1 MSLRARDC
9 AIAATALLLA
19 GCSYADDMFGTNW
32 SGERQNADAASA
44 ATAAP
49 APAVSYQIP
58 PGPAERA
65 AQPMPGFA
73 NAASAAP
80 TNTVVG
86 QKVASLR
93 TDLQRLKGS
102 LAQHQQ
108 ETAAGH
114 QALERDSAAY
124 FGAVGQINAKL
135 QVGTTAGNPQLVAQW
150 NQAQGMLDR
159 MSADVGHLSNV
170 STGAAADSS
179 LAAYLMNA
187 TRAAFSLQ
195 GAVDEDHRQLT
206 QIQAEID
213 GTTVQIDALLTV
225 LSDEIGRQSN
235 NVANER
241 ENLITLSQAIKNGQL
256 YGPSLANRAFGGGPV
271 ASAPLPAP
279 RQARAPAA
287 YTGGAGRPLV
297 VIRFDRPDVAYEQ
310 ALYTA
315 VSRALERKPSANFEL
330 VAVAPNSGTSA
341 QAAVNANASKRNAE
355 NVMRSLTSMGLPADR
370 VSLSATTS
378 TDVQNN
384 EVRIFVR

>member
-9 AIAATALLLA
+9 AIVATALLLA

-44 ATAAP
+44 AAAAP

-93 TDLQRLKGS
+93 ADLQRLKGS

-159 MSADVGHLSNV
+159 ISADVGHLSNV
-170 STGAAADSS
+170 STGA
-179 LAAYLMNA
+179 
-187 TRAAFSLQ
+187 
-195 GAVDEDHRQLT
+195 AVDEDHRQLT